1 MPISFERLPRPV
13 FPLSLACSALLL
25 AACGPD
31 AGPGPE
37 STTAAPAETTVQ
49 VAPAAAPVLAYPD
62 TAKVEQVDNYHGT
75 DVADPYR
82 WLEDDVRVNDDVAAW
97 VGAQNAVTFDYLG
110 AIEER
115 EAIEERLTE
124 LWNYEKFGVPGKAGS
139 HYFFSRNDGLQNQNV
154 IYRQSSLDA
163 EPELVVD
170 PNTWSEDGTVALA
183 DFEVSPDGRF
193 AALAIQDGGSDWRT
207 VRILDLDTGE
217 LSGDEVSWMKF
228 SPMSW
233 AADSSGFYYARYP
246 APEEGDEFQT
256 LNHDQQVWFHE
267 VGTAQETD
275 RPVYARPDHPD
286 WGFSPVV
293 TDDGDFL
300 VITIW
305 KGTDSRY
312 QVAYQRLTGPEQD
325 SEPVLLIEGFDH
337 DYTFVGNVGS
347 RFYFRTDRE
356 APRGRLVSIDVQ
368 DPDAGWAEVIPGR
381 DAVLRGVSHI
391 GGQFAASYLR
401 DARSEIRIHDP
412 DGTLVREV
420 ALPGIGSVQ
429 GFSGEADDPETFYRF
444 SSFNAPPT
452 LYHYDV
458 NTGESTLFK
467 QASVDF
473 DPADYVVKQ
482 VFYDSKDG
490 TRVPMFIAHKK
501 GVELNGDNPTLLYGY
516 GGFNIPLTPSF
527 SITRLAWMEMGGV
540 YAVANLRGGGE
551 YGKEWHQ
558 AGTKLNKQNVFD
570 DFIAAG
576 EYLVAERYTRPDRL
590 AVLGGSNG
598 GLLVGAV
605 VNQRPDLFGAAIPAV
620 GVMDMLRFDQ
630 FTAGRFWV
638 DDYGSSSNPE
648 EFEALYAYS
657 PYHNLVDGTE
667 YPAVLVTTAD
677 TDDRVVP
684 GHSFKYAARL
694 QAAQSGTDPVLIRIQ
709 TRAGHGSGK
718 PTAVQIE
725 ETADMW
731 AFLAEN
737 LDLQLPEG
745 YGD

>member
-1 MPISFERLPRPV
+1 MHTSPERLPRPV
-13 FPLSLACSALLL
+13 FSLALACSVTLLT
-25 AACGPD
+25 ACGPD
-31 AGPGPE
+31 AG
-37 STTAAPAETTVQ
+37 SDATAAGGGG
-49 VAPAAAPVLAYPD
+49 LAYPD
-62 TAKVEQVDNYHGT
+62 SAIVEQVDDYHGT
-75 DVADPYR
+75 TVADPYR
-82 WLEDDVRVNDDVAAW
+82 WLEDDVRVSDQVASW
-97 VGAQNAVTFDYLG
+97 VEAQNAVTYGYLG

-115 EAIEERLTE
+115 EVIEERLTE

-139 HYFFSRNDGLQNQNV
+139 HYFYSRNDGLQNQNV

-163 EPELVVD
+163 EPEQVVD
-170 PNTWSEDGTVALA
+170 PNTWSDDGTVALA
-183 DFEVSPDGRF
+183 DFEVSPDGRY

-207 VRILDLDTGE
+207 VRILDLETGE

-246 APEEGDEFQT
+246 APAEGDEFQT
-256 LNHDQQVWFHE
+256 LNHDQQVWFHR
-267 VGTAQETD
+267 VGTPQASD
-275 RPVYARPDHPD
+275 LPVYARPDHPD

-293 TDDGDFL
+293 SDDGDYL

-312 QVAYQRLTGPEQD
+312 QVAYQHLTGPEKD
-325 SEPVLLIEGFDH
+325 SEPIMLIEGFDH
-337 DYTFVGNVGS
+337 DYTFVGNIGS
-347 RFYFRTDRE
+347 RFYFRTDRD
-356 APRGRLVSIDVQ
+356 APRGRLVAIDVRA
-368 DPDAGWAEVIPGR
+368 PDAGWTEIIPER
-381 DAVLRGVSHI
+381 EAVLQGVSHV
-391 GGQFAASYLR
+391 GGQFVAAYLR
-401 DARSEIRIHDP
+401 DARSEIRVHDP
-412 DGTLVREV
+412 DGTLAREV

-429 GFSGEADDPETFYRF
+429 GLSGKADDPETFYRF

-458 NTGESTLFK
+458 ITGESTLFR

-473 DPADYVVKQ
+473 DPADYVVRQ

-501 GVELNGDNPTLLYGY
+501 GIELNGDNPTLLYGY
-516 GGFNIPLTPSF
+516 GGFNISLTPSF

-558 AGTKLNKQNVFD
+558 AGTKLHKQNVFD

-576 EYLVAERYTRPDRL
+576 EYLVSERYTRPERL

-638 DDYGSSSNPE
+638 DDYGSSSNPA

-667 YPAVLVTTAD
+667 YPAILVTTAD

-694 QAAQSGTDPVLIRIQ
+694 QAAQGGTDPVLIRIQ

-737 LDLQLPEG
+737 LGMRLPEG